1 MSLSHLSVLSLSL
14 LQWSIYLLFT
24 EFLLTGIRCWADWFT
39 VLHQT
44 FSSLICKHAHK
55 FICPT
60 KHLPD
65 ELHSSASFALQIKDK
80 VETRLDKKIYLWWFC
95 TMPPSPPPSC
105 AAAAA
110 SRRWRCFVNNV
121 HWHLC
126 GLLLSRGSDPPGFQL
141 NHLITPGRGQTI
153 IRIVPEAIVYQDSSS
168 TISSWHTVSNLL
180 LQNINHKSFTNI
192 WSVIVETRLCAAEL
206 VWFEVFCQS
215 KIEFIR
221 FFYNMNQNYGFKKR
235 KNTENDF
242 PFTTLTY
249 FYKVLLLLFL
259 YLTISTTWGRSIQLS
274 VISHELHQM
283 EFVQFSQNYDASST
297 KNTDM

>member
-1 MSLSHLSVLSLSL
+1 
-14 LQWSIYLLFT
+14 
-24 EFLLTGIRCWADWFT
+24 
-39 VLHQT
+39 
-44 FSSLICKHAHK
+44 
-55 FICPT
+55 
-60 KHLPD
+60 
-65 ELHSSASFALQIKDK
+65 
-80 VETRLDKKIYLWWFC
+80 
-95 TMPPSPPPSC
+95 MPPSPPPSC

-121 HWHLC
+121 HWHLR

-153 IRIVPEAIVYQDSSS
+153 IRIVPEAIVYQDSSL

-180 LQNINHKSFTNI
+180 LQNINHKSFINI

-206 VWFEVFCQS
+206 VLFEVFCQS

-259 YLTISTTWGRSIQLS
+259 YLTISTTWGRSFQLS
-274 VISHELHQM
+274 VISHELHRPWKTRTCKRLLYSTTAEWTPSTDEGHSTWLKAPGSKVKTKTLNPQKVWHL
-283 EFVQFSQNYDASST
+283 FDNPLWKLLLLASVRVKLLFNVTWRVNDEVKWQVSGFKIKQIAVFT
-297 KNTDM
+297 LTF